1 MGCCD
6 EKVFVSTSGEDLDW
20 QLTDNGAGGTWKG
33 DASSIEFNIAN
44 SVHCGGVASRQQ
56 TGTAIMNFFAEK
68 EETIILSMEGKAES
82 KYESFFLY
90 IDGQPVV
97 TVQASDTAT
106 CQVNTCNMC
115 EVQMAEQEFALTPGQ
130 HEIRIYVD
138 SVDGYYHSDAYFKI
152 NFKIKPND
160 MCASCVCLIPGIVFI
175 FQRH

>member
-1 MGCCD
+1 M
-6 EKVFVSTSGEDLDW
+6 FVSTSGEDLDW
-20 QLTDNGAGGTWKG
+20 ELSDNGAGGTWKG

-44 SVHCGGVASRQQ
+44 SVQCGGVASRQQ

-115 EVQMAEQEFALTPGQ
+115 EVQMAEQEFHLDAGHHT
-130 HEIRIYVD
+130 IRITVD
-138 SVDGYYHSDAYFKI
+138 TMDGFYHSNAYFRIEFDVKQAE
-152 NFKIKPND
+152 PCND
-160 MCASCVCLIPGIVFI
+160 ANSLPCTCPPPGKLLILF
-175 FQRH
+175 